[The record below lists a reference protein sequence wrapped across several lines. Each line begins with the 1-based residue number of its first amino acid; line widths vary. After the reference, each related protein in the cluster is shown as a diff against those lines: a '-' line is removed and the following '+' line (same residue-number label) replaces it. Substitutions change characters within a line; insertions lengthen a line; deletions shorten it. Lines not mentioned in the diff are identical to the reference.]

1 MTVPTDRNRLGE
13 EASPYLEQHADNP
26 VNWQPWDEQ
35 ALEAAR
41 EHDVPIFLS
50 VGYSACHWCHVMEE
64 ESFEDEAIAER
75 LNENF
80 VPIKVDR
87 EERPDLDSVYQTVC
101 QLVTGR
107 GGWPLS
113 VWLTPDG
120 DPFFVGTYFPPEA
133 RRNTPGFGDLLDNIA
148 ESWADP
154 EEREEMEGRAAKW
167 TSAARGNLEDVPDER
182 SAPDDDVLTDAAS
195 AALRAAD
202 RDHGGFGRNGPK
214 FPQEARI
221 HVLLAAH
228 ERTGRDAYLEVV
240 TETLDGMAN
249 GGMYDQVGGGFHR
262 YATDRDWT
270 VPHFEK
276 MLYDNAELPRVYLAA
291 HAATGRERYATV
303 ARETFDFL
311 ERELKHPEGGLY
323 STLDAQSTPPASLV
337 GGEASDGDEGDD
349 APDDEEGAF
358 YVWTPDTVDA
368 AVDDET
374 TAELAKDRYG
384 VTAGGNFEGAT
395 VLTLA
400 TDVET
405 LAEAYDLSTDE
416 VRERLADA
424 REALFSAR
432 AERPRPRRDEK
443 ILAGWNG
450 LAISALAEGGLALD
464 DRYAD
469 AAADALGFVREHLYD
484 EDRTRLARRYK
495 DGDVAGEGYLEDY
508 AFLARGALDLYG
520 VTGDV
525 DHLAFARDL
534 ASVVVEEFYDENA
547 RTLYFTPA
555 SGAELVARPQ
565 ELRDQSTPS
574 SVGVATATLAAL
586 DAFSPDDE
594 FGAVAESVVETHGES
609 IRTGPLEHA
618 SLVLATDRVARGHTE
633 LTVAADGLPDE
644 WRERLGRTY
653 LPGRLLAPRPS
664 TAAGLESWLDRLGL
678 DEGPPVWAERSAR
691 DGEPTV
697 YVCRNRV
704 CSPPET
710 DLDAALSWLEE
721 NA

>member
-1 MTVPTDRNRLGE
+1 MTTPTDRNRLDE

-41 EHDVPIFLS
+41 EHDAPVFLS

-113 VWLTPDG
+113 AWLTPEG

-133 RRNTPGFGDLLDNIA
+133 KRNTPGFGDLLDNIA
-148 ESWADP
+148 ASWADP
-154 EEREEMEGRAAKW
+154 EEREEMEQRAAKW
-167 TSAARGNLEDVPDER
+167 VSAARGNLEDVPDER
-182 SAPDDDVLTDAAS
+182 SRPDAETLTDAAG
-195 AALRAAD
+195 AALRGAD
-202 RDHGGFGRNGPK
+202 REHGGFGRSGPK
-214 FPQEARI
+214 FPQEARL

-228 ERTGRDAYLEVV
+228 DRTGRDAYLEVA

-291 HAATGRERYATV
+291 YAATGRERYATV

-311 ERELKHPEGGLY
+311 ERELQHPDGGLY
-323 STLDAQSTPPASLV
+323 STLDAQSTPPAALT
-337 GGEASDGDEGDD
+337 GDQSED
-349 APDDEEGAF
+349 PDDEEGAF
-358 YVWTPDTVDA
+358 YVWTPATVDA
-368 AVDDET
+368 AVEDET
-374 TAELAKDRYG
+374 TAELAKERYG
-384 VTAGGNFEGAT
+384 VTPSGNFEGAT
-395 VLTLA
+395 QLTLA

-405 LAEAYDLSTDE
+405 LADEHDLSTDA

-424 REALFSAR
+424 REALFAAR
-432 AERPRPRRDEK
+432 TDRPRPRRDEK
-443 ILAGWNG
+443 ILGGWNG
-450 LAISALAEGGLALD
+450 LAVSALAAGGLALD
-464 DRYAD
+464 ASYAET
-469 AAADALGFVREHLYD
+469 AADALGFVREHLYD
-484 EDRTRLARRYK
+484 ADAGRLARRFK

-525 DHLAFARDL
+525 DHLAFARRL
-534 ASVVVEEFYDENA
+534 ARTVVEEFYDDSA

-555 SGAELVARPQ
+555 SGTDLVARPQ

-574 SVGVATATLAAL
+574 SVGVAVETLAAL
-586 DAFSPDDE
+586 DAFDPDDE
-594 FGAVAESVVETHGES
+594 FGAVAEAVVETHGETV
-609 IRTGPLEHA
+609 RTSPLEHA
-618 SLVLATDRVARGHTE
+618 SLVLAADRVANGHAE
-633 LTVAADGLPDE
+633 LTVAADDLPDD
-644 WRERLGRTY
+644 WRRDLGETY
-653 LPGRLLAPRPS
+653 LPGRLLAPRPP
-664 TAAGLESWLDRLGL
+664 TAEGLEPWLDRLGL
-678 DEGPPVWAERSAR
+678 DAAPPVWADREAR

-697 YVCRNRV
+697 YACRNRA

-710 DLDAALSWLEE
+710 DLAAALSWLEDSARE
-721 NA
+721 K